1 MSVPDDFRDELV
13 RQLPNLRAF
22 AVSLT
27 GQTEYADDLVQDTI
41 VKAWSKH
48 EQFEPG
54 TNLKAWLFRIL
65 RNEFLAAARKP
76 KHEIEDPDGLHQ
88 NSLAEGPRQYD
99 AMALDDFRRALNI
112 LPDEQREAIILVCAS
127 GFTYDEAADV
137 CGVAPGTI
145 KSRVS
150 RARAILSEKLGLT
163 AETEANAE
171 DEGVLE
177 FSAK

>member
-13 RQLPNLRAF
+13 EQLPNLRAF

-65 RNEFLAAARKP
+65 RNEFLAAVRKP

-88 NSLAEGPRQYD
+88 SSLAEGPRQYD

-150 RARAILSEKLGLT
+150 RARAVLSEKLGLT
-163 AETEANAE
+163 AETESSAE